1 MRKIHDLTKRMFDI
15 LFGIIGIIVVSP
27 LFIVIAIAIK
37 LTSEGS
43 IFFKQA
49 RLGINGKPYNI
60 FKFRSMVENAENM
73 GTGLF
78 NYENDPRVTKIGSFL
93 RNTSL
98 DEFPQFINIIKGD
111 MSFVGPRPPVSY
123 ELGDYKDFDDN
134 LKKCFTVKP
143 GVTGLAQVS
152 GRNELSWNE
161 KITFNLEY
169 IENFYKWGIIYDI
182 KLIILTLFKVL
193 KNEGSHELAE
203 NSEQD
208 MARVKQ
214 NKEEQ
219 NNETKL

>member
-1 MRKIHDLTKRMFDI
+1 MSKIHDLMKRIFDI
-15 LFGIIGIIVVSP
+15 IFGILGILLVSP

-37 LTSEGS
+37 LDSKGS

-49 RLGINGKPYNI
+49 RLGLNGEPYYI
-60 FKFRSMVENAENM
+60 YKFRSMVENAENI

-78 NYENDPRVTKIGSFL
+78 NYENDPRVTKIGNFL

-123 ELGDYKDFDDN
+123 ELGDYNDFDDN

-152 GRNELSWNE
+152 GRNELSWDE
-161 KITFNLEY
+161 KITYNLRY
-169 IENFYKWGIIYDI
+169 IENFYKLGLIYDI
-182 KLIILTLFKVL
+182 KLIILTVFKVF
-193 KNEGSHELAE
+193 KNEGSHELPE
-203 NSEQD
+203 NSKND
-208 MARVKQ
+208 MARVKK
-214 NKEEQ
+214 NKKGSS
-219 NNETKL
+219 NES